1 MKNAIEEFN
10 QKIKAADEEFN
21 RKTQEIEEAKKQVER
36 NKYCCKE
43 RARLY
48 VDNRYA
54 LIHLDYDNNYIT
66 LFGTFESEDYD
77 EPGFQ
82 INYCPFCGKKL

>member
-1 MKNAIEEFN
+1 MNAIEEFN
-10 QKIKAADEEFN
+10 NKLKADKEAQKKE
-21 RKTQEIEEAKKQVER
+21 EEARKQLER
-36 NKYCCKE
+36 DKYCCKE

-54 LIHLDYDNNYIT
+54 LIHIDYDHDYIT

-82 INYCPFCGKKL
+82 MEYCMFCGAKL